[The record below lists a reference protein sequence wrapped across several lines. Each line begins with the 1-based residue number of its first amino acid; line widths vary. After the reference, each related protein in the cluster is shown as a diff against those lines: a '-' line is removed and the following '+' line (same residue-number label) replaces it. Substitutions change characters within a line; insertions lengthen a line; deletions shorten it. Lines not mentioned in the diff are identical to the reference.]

1 MKLLTKLKNLF
12 ISQNTKSK
20 TSPVG
25 GNRGCLC
32 DDDTYSK
39 ECCNGELLH
48 QGIGR
53 ESDQSNAIVT
63 NTNEPRTITNTRG

>member
-1 MKLLTKLKNLF
+1 MTPQEKNVFGKLFTKTELGTHKIDLAA
-12 ISQNTKSK
+12 I
-20 TSPVG
+20 
-25 GNRGCLC
+25 
-32 DDDTYSK
+32 DDINKILDGALAKQRS
-39 ECCNGELLH
+39 LIA

>member
-12 ISQNTKSK
+12 MSQNTKSK

-63 NTNEPRTITNTRG
+63 NTNEPRVITNTRG

>member
-12 ISQNTKSK
+12 MSQNTKSK

-25 GNRGCLC
+25 GKRGCLC

-53 ESDQSNAIVT
+53 TSEQSNATVT
-63 NTNEPRTITNTRG
+63 NTNAPRTITRVNG

>member
-1 MKLLTKLKNLF
+1 
-12 ISQNTKSK
+12 
-20 TSPVG
+20 
-25 GNRGCLC
+25 
-32 DDDTYSK
+32 
-39 ECCNGELLH
+39 LH

>member
-12 ISQNTKSK
+12 MSQNTKSK

-25 GNRGCLC
+25 GKRGCLC

-39 ECCNGELLH
+39 ECCNGDLIA

-53 ESDQSNAIVT
+53 ESGQSNAIVT
-63 NTNEPRTITNTRG
+63 NTNEPRVIVRTNG

>member
-12 ISQNTKSK
+12 MSQNTKSK

>member
-12 ISQNTKSK
+12 MSQKTESK

-25 GNRGCLC
+25 GKRGCLC

-63 NTNEPRTITNTRG
+63 NTNEPRIIVRTNG